1 MQTNDKVNNLRTRS
15 KERVPLTNEEMIA
28 RYFEMIGNKDI
39 EGILDLFDHDATIY
53 EPFSKS
59 KGLQGKSSIEPFLR
73 VAMMA
78 NSQMKRTI
86 EIQKPSKGKADS
98 NKVVAIITF
107 ERGESAK
114 GRFTFEFTN
123 NGSIKKIKSLHI
135 EFP

>member
-1 MQTNDKVNNLRTRS
+1 MRVRT
-15 KERVPLTNEEMIA
+15 KERMPLTNEEIVML
-28 RYFEMIGNKDI
+28 YFKFIEDKNI
-39 EGILDLFDHDATIY
+39 EGILELFDYDATIY

-78 NSQMKRTI
+78 NSKMKRTI
-86 EIQKPSKGKADS
+86 QFQKPSNRKAADP
-98 NKVVAIITF
+98 NRIIALITF
-107 ERGESAK
+107 EKGDSTK

-123 NGSIKKIKSLHI
+123 NESMKKIKALHI